1 MSDDD
6 DDDIKGEVIPFVGTT
21 ELLPQAPVDEL
32 EQDLEQAKENMRE
45 IAKIGM
51 EAVAQTA
58 TWADQSQSDR
68 MYTALSSLMK
78 STMEANREL
87 IQTHKTKQEME
98 QAGFEGPSHVTNQLV
113 VTTSELLDKLLEK
126 KPK

>member
-1 MSDDD
+1 MSD

-32 EQDLEQAKENMRE
+32 EHDLEQAKENMRE

-51 EAVAQTA
+51 EAVTDAA
-58 TWADQSQSDR
+58 IIANQSQQDR

-87 IQTHKTKQEME
+87 IQTHRTKQEME
-98 QAGFEGPSHVTNQLV
+98 QMGDFHGPSHVTNQLV